1 MKLVRKKREGMDGSM
16 SGWEGICHARA
27 VAAIIHLIPARLIDS
42 QTNFYLP
49 LTFGPLVLV

>member
-1 MKLVRKKREGMDGSM
+1 MELVRKKGEEMDGWL

-27 VAAIIHLIPARLIDS
+27 VAAIIHLISARLIDS
-42 QTNFYLP
+42 QTNFYLS